1 MKNPSASI
9 RARLLNL
16 AKSEG
21 LSFQLVIIRYLQER
35 LLYRLSVSPYSKSF
49 YLKGGALMYAFEGS
63 KTRFTLDI
71 DLLGKAIANNTQT
84 IKSAFAE
91 IASTNCP
98 SDGVVFNPKT
108 IQADEISEQNKYNGI
123 RIFIDASF
131 NTIKQRLQVD
141 VGFGDEVL
149 PTPDST
155 IDYPIL
161 LSDLEIPSLLAYS
174 PETQIAEKFQA
185 MIELS
190 LANSRMKDFYDVYK
204 LISTRNYDEPNLAES
219 IRITFSNR
227 NTTFTENHSLFS
239 EQFFNNPN
247 RTKMWKAFLNK
258 IGQDKDLEF
267 TLVGATIKTIL
278 EPYRNSLS
286 R

>member
-1 MKNPSASI
+1 MKNLSASL
-9 RARLLNL
+9 RARLLYL
-16 AKSEG
+16 AKSED

-49 YLKGGALMYAFEGS
+49 YLKGGALMYAFGGN

-84 IKSAFAE
+84 IKSAFSE
-91 IASTNCP
+91 IASTVCP

-108 IQADEISEQNKYNGI
+108 IQAEEISEQNKYNGI

-131 NTIKQRLQVD
+131 HTIKQRLQVD
-141 VGFGDEVL
+141 VGFGDEII
-149 PTPDST
+149 PTPNST
-155 IDYPIL
+155 IDYPVL
-161 LSDLEIPSLLAYS
+161 LSDLEVPNLLAYS
-174 PETQIAEKFQA
+174 TETQIAEKFQA
-185 MIELS
+185 IIELS
-190 LANSRMKDFYDVYK
+190 LANSRMKDFDDVYK
-204 LISTRNYDEPNLAES
+204 LLSTRIYDEHNLAES

-227 NTTFTENHSLFS
+227 NTTYTKNHSLFT
-239 EQFFNNPN
+239 EEFFSNPN

-267 TLVGATIKTIL
+267 SLVGVTIKTIL
-278 EPYRNSLS
+278 EPYWDKLVE
-286 R
+286 